1 MNKITAYEVC
11 VCVCVCVYKHQR
23 LQGQAR
29 CYTAGHSCTRS
40 IHSGRAQGFTE
51 LIHGSK
57 LKKGAAEDEMVG
69 WHHWLS
75 GHEFEQTLGD
85 GEGQGSLVCGCP
97 RGLKESDTTEQQM
110 CPGACRAQCLLC
122 STQQIPETGS
132 LPKFTERESDGARL
146 LASKVTLSQ
155 KLSLNLERM
164 SQVTPP
170 TGIQVR
176 DSPLGQKPR
185 SWPSSEHH

>member
-1 MNKITAYEVC
+1 M
-11 VCVCVCVYKHQR
+11 
-23 LQGQAR
+23 
-29 CYTAGHSCTRS
+29 
-40 IHSGRAQGFTE
+40 
-51 LIHGSK
+51 
-57 LKKGAAEDEMVG
+57 
-69 WHHWLS
+69 WLS
-75 GHEFEQTLGD
+75 TGPQRVGHDLA
-85 GEGQGSLVCGCP
+85 
-97 RGLKESDTTEQQM
+97 TEQQM

-164 SQVTPP
+164 SQVMPP
-170 TGIQVR
+170 TGVQVR

-185 SWPSSEHH
+185 S